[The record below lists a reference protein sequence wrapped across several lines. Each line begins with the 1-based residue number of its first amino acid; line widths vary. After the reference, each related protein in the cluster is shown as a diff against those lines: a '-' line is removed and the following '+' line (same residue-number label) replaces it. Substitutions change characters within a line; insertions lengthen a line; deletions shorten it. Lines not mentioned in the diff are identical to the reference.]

1 MVAHIGVPSPGPGF
15 APDSVLKGSDPF
27 SEGVRPACGGEGG
40 GQSARGGGEFLG
52 VWLREEMGRVFL
64 RCLSFPVRVTG

>member
-15 APDSVLKGSDPF
+15 APDSVLKVSDPF
-27 SEGVRPACGGEGG
+27 SEGG
-40 GQSARGGGEFLG
+40 GQSAGGGGEFLG